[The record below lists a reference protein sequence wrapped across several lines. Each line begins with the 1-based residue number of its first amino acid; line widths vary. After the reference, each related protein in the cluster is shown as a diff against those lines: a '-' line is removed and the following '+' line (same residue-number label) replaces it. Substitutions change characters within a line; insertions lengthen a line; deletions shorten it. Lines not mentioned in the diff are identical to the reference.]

1 MCINQYREC
10 FAKIKKIKM
19 DKKTINAAFVGFGEV
34 NSPRQLIEDKC
45 LEALKEILSMGFNV
59 TTTAVV
65 TDDPAGKN
73 SRRAIEDLGKG
84 GFDLLIVCIAG
95 WIPSHAVISVTNAF
109 KEKPMILWGLAGD
122 IENGRTV
129 TAAPQAGTTALRKVF
144 EDMGYKFKYV
154 YNIIGKPS
162 PLDKIKSFALA
173 ASAAKSMEKT
183 KVGMMGFRDM
193 KLYNTLYEGLS
204 LKSKIGTE
212 VEFFETLEMLRISE
226 DIDTTAIQQV
236 LGTIKK
242 EWDFEK
248 PADENFLKKGISYY
262 LAIKEIAK
270 TNQFDAISLKDVD
283 GMKKLL
289 NFPPAMIFMLLS
301 DKLNLC
307 TIPENDAMGAV
318 TQLVVKHLTGQCA
331 AYLEFY
337 EFFEDSVLLGVPD
350 FVPAE
355 VVDGR
360 VKVTPAAFG
369 NISGGLLNISTM
381 KTGRLTMARLSNT
394 GDRYTM
400 HICTGEG
407 KLKSWEEAGWDFPAP
422 QLPSLE
428 IFTDA
433 PMEDFV
439 QKISG
444 QHYIIAYGD
453 HSQTLRDFC
462 YLKDIKVV

>member
-1 MCINQYREC
+1 MKANQS
-10 FAKIKKIKM
+10 KV
-19 DKKTINAAFVGFGEV
+19 NVAFVGFGEI
-34 NSPRQLIEDKC
+34 NSPQQLIKDKC
-45 LEALKEILSMGFNV
+45 AIAREEIKSLGFSIV
-59 TTTAVV
+59 TTDHV
-65 TDDPAGKN
+65 TDDPAGVDVK
-73 SRRAIEDLGKG
+73 RAIGELSQCD
-84 GFDLLIVCIAG
+84 FDLLIVCLAG
-95 WIPSHAVISVTNAF
+95 WIPSHAVISVTTFF
-109 KEKPMILWGLAGD
+109 KDKPMILWGLAGD
-122 IENGRTV
+122 IENGRVV

-144 EDMGYKFKYV
+144 QDLGYKFRYV

-162 PLDKIKSFALA
+162 PLDRIKNFAQAALA
-173 ASAAKSMEKT
+173 VKSVENT

-204 LKSKIGTE
+204 LKTKIGTE

-226 DIDTTAIQQV
+226 NVSETEVQK
-236 LGTIKK
+236 LLNKIKQD
-242 EWDFEK
+242 WNFEK
-248 PADENFLKKGISYY
+248 PADDNFLKKGISYY
-262 LAIKEIAK
+262 LAVKSIAEE
-270 TNQFDAISLKDVD
+270 NGFNAISLKDVD

-289 NFPPAMIFMLLS
+289 SFPPAMIFMLLS
-301 DKLNLC
+301 DEDNLC

-337 EFFEDSVLLGVPD
+337 EFFEKSVLLGVPD

-355 VVDGR
+355 VVDGK

-394 GDRYTM
+394 GSSYTM

-407 KLKSWEEAGWDFPAP
+407 KLKSWEEAGWDYPAP
-422 QLPSLE
+422 QLPSLD
-428 IFTDA
+428 IFLDSPVEEFA
-433 PMEDFV
+433 

-453 HSQTLRDFC
+453 HAQTLRDFC
-462 YLKDIKVV
+462 YLKDITVV